1 MKVATTSP
9 PHAVATAL
17 VRAIQEGR
25 APVMRAI
32 GHGAIGQAVKAQAI
46 ARGLAAPLGIDLVF
60 IPAFDNILN
69 RSGEEVSAIIWRTLW
84 R

>member
-9 PHAVATAL
+9 PQAVAMAL
-17 VRAIQEGR
+17 VHAIQNGK
-25 APVMRAI
+25 APIMRAI

-46 ARGLAAPLGIDLVF
+46 ARGIAAPLGLDLVF
-60 IPAFDNILN
+60 IPAFDNVIS